1 MQVRSWVF
9 AVSGWVLAAHAA
21 QACELPSGDPDSA
34 PVETRRPLRGEDVRL
49 TSGFGLRRHPL
60 LEITKMHTGVDW
72 AAAPGT
78 PVIAAGRGKVIF
90 AAAKGE
96 YGNAIVI
103 DHGHGWQTLYSQLS
117 RIEVR
122 EGECVGFGALIGRVG
137 STGLSA
143 GPHLHFEVV
152 RDGTHLD
159 PMRVHTK
166 KNALDD
172 NSDPK

>member
-21 QACELPSGDPDSA
+21 QACELPSGGPDSA
-34 PVETRRPLRGEDVRL
+34 PIETRRPLHGEDVRL

-103 DHGHGWQTLYSQLS
+103 DHGHALLAAFSHRSTRGRMRW
-117 RIEVR
+117 VR
-122 EGECVGFGALIGRVG
+122 GADRTCRLDRPERR
-137 STGLSA
+137 SA
-143 GPHLHFEVV
+143 SAFRGGARWNALGPHAGAHQEECPG
-152 RDGTHLD
+152 RQ
-159 PMRVHTK
+159 
-166 KNALDD
+166 
-172 NSDPK
+172 

>member
-1 MQVRSWVF
+1 MQVRPCLF
-9 AVSGWVLAAHAA
+9 AVSGWLLAAHAA
-21 QACELPSGDPDSA
+21 QACELPASGPDSS
-34 PVETRRPLRGEDVRL
+34 PIETRRPLHGEDVRL

-78 PVIAAGRGKVIF
+78 PVIAAGRGQVVF

-96 YGNAIVI
+96 YGNAIII
-103 DHGHGWQTLYSQLS
+103 DHGSGWQTLYAQLS
-117 RIEVR
+117 RIDVR

-152 RDGTHLD
+152 RDGAHLD
-159 PMRVHTK
+159 PMRVHN